1 MRDFNDRRS
10 YGPPRGGRRF
20 GNNNRRGGGF
30 GRDND
35 RQMHDATC
43 AECGTACQVPF
54 FPTGSKPVFC
64 SDCFEHQSVG
74 GSDRSDRD
82 RSSFSRPSYAEK
94 RSFTTSRAPQHN
106 GDSKK
111 LDMIIEKLDQLI
123 SIMSD

>member
-1 MRDFNDRRS
+1 MRDFNDNRS

-20 GNNNRRGGGF
+20 GDNNRRGGGF

-43 AECGTACQVPF
+43 AECGTTCQVPF

-74 GSDRSDRD
+74 GSDRSNRD
-82 RSSFSRPSYAEK
+82 RSRNFASPR
-94 RSFTTSRAPQHN
+94 TPQHSGEN
-106 GDSKK
+106 KK
-111 LDMIIEKLDQLI
+111 LDLIIEKLDQLI
-123 SIMSD
+123 SIMSESKN